1 MDLKER
7 DGPKENG
14 QTLVT
19 RGTVLGTSHTGTEK
33 TYGLEVDPWSAIEPV
48 PYLCAVS
55 LSSSC
60 EEIFEPKRMTRETH
74 TKTSQSGSPWNFVH
88 VNKFSILAPDEN
100 EFTGEGCTP
109 MHTSRSQCQ
118 HQNCGNELMHADAVL
133 NELMNA
139 SQPLRQTFPV
149 TKDSAH
155 RSLIHI
161 RSASGGG
168 SKGVH
173 HVSGSG
179 WRRLSTIMDS
189 GSAECVTTKPCEE
202 CSIDGN

>member
-1 MDLKER
+1 MRGHKADRCWQKGKGKGSKGDWEKEK
-7 DGPKENG
+7 GGSKGKGWSKGKWSNPG
-14 QTLVT
+14 
-19 RGTVLGTSHTGTEK
+19 HTWDSSWYNPHWHGK
-33 TYGLEVDPWSAIEPV
+33 TYGLEVDPWSAVEPV

-74 TKTSQSGSPWNFVH
+74 TKTLQSGSPWNFVDL
-88 VNKFSILAPDEN
+88 NKFSILAPDEN

-118 HQNCGNELMHADAVL
+118 QRKCGNELMRADAVM

-155 RSLIHI
+155 RS
-161 RSASGGG
+161 
-168 SKGVH
+168 
-173 HVSGSG
+173 
-179 WRRLSTIMDS
+179 
-189 GSAECVTTKPCEE
+189 
-202 CSIDGN
+202 